1 MKLVL
6 FGSRRLGALQEDGAI
21 IDLNLA
27 YATLLSKQG
36 EEKPYSDADARVPN
50 DLLAFIEEGDSAR
63 KAAEEAVSMVRE
75 GVMEDPQGERLAY
88 RCDEVKIHAPLPSLA
103 SRIAMAGANFYDHA
117 VGAYTMIRGVEVTRE
132 EIEKQVEDGSSLPWG
147 FWKQARN
154 VVGTGEPIVYPART
168 ERLDYEVE
176 VAAIFGKTG
185 KDISEEEALDYIY
198 GYTIVNDMSCRDQQG
213 DRGLFLSKNFDTSA
227 PMGPCIVTADEV
239 GDPHKLGMRLMING
253 VLKQGG
259 TQEDMIRYYPWWISF
274 LSRDMTFYPGDMIC
288 GGTCAGTALD
298 TSPRDEEGR
307 TKPDN
312 FLKPGDLIEAWVER
326 IGTLR
331 NPVVAKG

>member
-6 FGSRRLGALQEDGAI
+6 FGSGGLGALQEDGAI

-36 EEKPYSDADARVPN
+36 EEKPYSDADVRVPN

-75 GVMEDPQGERLAY
+75 GVMEDPRGERLAY